1 MGAVV
6 IVLTQTKRGRIM
18 GGNGKINAAERER
31 IGKVADALAGHFVD
45 RGLIIEMGFA
55 SMIEATYPDWRD
67 MPAHQKD
74 DLRAAFFA
82 GAQHLFGSIMSFL
95 DPGAEPTNRDMVRME
110 KIVHEL
116 DAFIRDYAKRH
127 NIEDAVGSKPETP
140 Q

>member
-1 MGAVV
+1 
-6 IVLTQTKRGRIM
+6 M

-74 DLRAAFFA
+74 YLRAAFFA

-110 KIVHEL
+110 KIAREL
-116 DAFIRDYAKRH
+116 DAFIRDHVKRH
-127 NIEDAVGSKPETP
+127 NL
-140 Q
+140 